1 MNGQNSTFKKAEY
14 HFNFVRAI
22 KRCKFEISKKKFG
35 IVTSVHCIICYINLS
50 AEKHNLSWL
59 PTVCDILIKIK
70 DENHLQ
76 YSIDRAEY
84 NRLYLGQG

>member
-1 MNGQNSTFKKAEY
+1 MDVMNGQNSTFKKAEY
-14 HFNFVRAI
+14 QFNFVRPKFKI
-22 KRCKFEISKKKFG
+22 CKKELD
-35 IVTSVHCIICYINLS
+35 IVTSFHCIICYINLS
-50 AEKHNLSWL
+50 AEKHNLSSL

>member
-1 MNGQNSTFKKAEY
+1 MDVMNGQNSTFKKAEY
-14 HFNFVRAI
+14 QFNFVRPI
-22 KRCKFEISKKKFG
+22 RKKELG
-35 IVTSVHCIICYINLS
+35 IVTSFHCIICYINLS
-50 AEKHNLSWL
+50 AEKHNLSSL

>member
-1 MNGQNSTFKKAEY
+1 MDVMNGQNSTFKIAEY
-14 HFNFVRAI
+14 HINVVRH
-22 KRCKFEISKKKFG
+22 KFKISKKELG
-35 IVTSVHCIICYINLS
+35 IVTSFHCIICYINLS
-50 AEKHNLSWL
+50 AEKHNSSSL